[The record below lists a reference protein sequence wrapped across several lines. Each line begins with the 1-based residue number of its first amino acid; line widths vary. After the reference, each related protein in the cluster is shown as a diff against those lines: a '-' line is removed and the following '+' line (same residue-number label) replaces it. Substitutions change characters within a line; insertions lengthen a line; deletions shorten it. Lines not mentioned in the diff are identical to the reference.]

1 MVGSRCKC
9 SWVML
14 EAAAFLTGGG
24 SLGKSW
30 TTHRSARAAIAASVT
45 WRRNTS
51 ASRMEVPRYLC
62 TRSMLANTG
71 PMGGAAFF
79 DAAPRPWSGYGQPVK
94 RTMGDAEPLIGRILA
109 EKYLLRSRLGEGG
122 FGSIWRAEHLVLKS
136 PVAVKLIDLE
146 IARKDGAVER
156 FLREAQ
162 ATAALRSPHVVQVL
176 DYGVEGEQPFIVMEL
191 LEGENLAERLEREKR
206 LAPLEVAR
214 IVTHVARAMSKAHEL
229 GIVHRDLKPE
239 NIFIV
244 NTGDEELAKV
254 LDFGVAKF
262 ATTPELNRD
271 TYTKTGALI
280 GTPYYMS
287 PEQAQGN
294 KAVDSRSDLW
304 ALGVISF
311 EMMTGQRPFD
321 GDALGDLVLT
331 ICVRSISVPS
341 AIAPVP
347 EGFDAWFAKAVERDP
362 AARFQTAREMALA
375 LLSIVGSDAADG
387 ISLGLDDRSNL
398 PPPALASDAGVEIPS
413 RPNSAA
419 FAATVR
425 DNGPALLPDSRSTN
439 PLPNVSP
446 SPTGHGNAGV
456 LGLHNPGTPLPLLYE
471 DPVDDDEHLPPWAV
485 VGIALLALAAGAAV
499 VYGLFFL
506 LRAHD
511 ASNDPLDESASD
523 PSANVSADPRNSRA
537 RFDVIATGKPNHP
550 EANPGRATKSPSVP
564 NAAAVGASA
573 SARKN
578 EGSAPTSVPQA
589 ASSTNPVASTS
600 APATAVPPSVP
611 PADLTPPTPP
621 APVPAPIPMITA
633 EVPAPMGAPNLDP
646 LPSLSGE
653 AQHTDAPVPAPPFEE
668 PAEPQIDRAH

>member
-1 MVGSRCKC
+1 
-9 SWVML
+9 
-14 EAAAFLTGGG
+14 
-24 SLGKSW
+24 
-30 TTHRSARAAIAASVT
+30 
-45 WRRNTS
+45 
-51 ASRMEVPRYLC
+51 
-62 TRSMLANTG
+62 
-71 PMGGAAFF
+71 
-79 DAAPRPWSGYGQPVK
+79 
-94 RTMGDAEPLIGRILA
+94 MGDAEPLAGRILA
-109 EKYLLRSRLGEGG
+109 DKYLLRSRLGEGG
-122 FGSIWRAEHLVLKS
+122 FGSIWRAEHLVLRS

-146 IARKDGAVER
+146 IAQKDGAVER

-162 ATAALRSPHVVQVL
+162 ATAALRSPHVVQVI

-206 LAPLEVAR
+206 LSPLEVVR
-214 IVTHVARAMSKAHEL
+214 IVTHVARAIGKAHEL

-244 NTGDEELAKV
+244 NTGDEELIKV

-262 ATTPELNRD
+262 ATTPELNRN

-294 KAVDSRSDLW
+294 KTVDSRSDLW
-304 ALGVISF
+304 ALGVITF

-347 EGFDAWFAKAVERDP
+347 AGFDAWFAKAVERDP

-375 LLSIVGSDAADG
+375 LLSIVAAEYPDG
-387 ISLGLDDRSNL
+387 MPLVLDDRSNV
-398 PPPALASDAGVEIPS
+398 PPPALASDPGMEIPS

-425 DNGPALLPDSRSTN
+425 DDGLALLPDSRSVN
-439 PLPNVSP
+439 QNPNVS
-446 SPTGHGNAGV
+446 SSAIASVGV
-456 LGLHNPGTPLPLLYE
+456 LAPNNPGLTNVGVLATHQPGPSLPPLYE
-471 DPVDDDEHLPPWAV
+471 EPVEDEEHLPPWAV

-511 ASNDPLDESASD
+511 ESNDPLDESSSNPAAS
-523 PSANVSADPRNSRA
+523 VSADPRNSRL
-537 RFDVIATGKPNHP
+537 RFDVIASGKPNSSP
-550 EANPGRATKSPSVP
+550 ESTPGRATRGPSLHG
-564 NAAAVGASA
+564 ATAGAASA
-573 SARKN
+573 SARKV
-578 EGSAPTSVPQA
+578 EGPNPTSMPDPQTVNSATPFVESTSVPSMA
-589 ASSTNPVASTS
+589 APPS
-600 APATAVPPSVP
+600 APA
-611 PADLTPPTPP
+611 ADLTPPTPEV
-621 APVPAPIPMITA
+621 PVPVPIPMITA
-633 EVPAPMGAPNLDP
+633 EGQPPIDAPSLAP
-646 LPSLSGE
+646 LPSLSSD
-653 AQHTDAPVPAPPFEE
+653 AQGVDVPTPAPLVQE
-668 PAEPQIDRAH
+668 PSDPQLDQAQ